1 MSELNGKVALVAGAA
16 RGIGRAMALRFAREG
31 SNLELIDLRIE
42 DLAETQSLAQDL
54 GVEARTYAANVADE
68 EAVCAVMERIVADF
82 GRIDVLVNNA
92 GIVKD
97 ALLIKVR
104 DGEVIDKLSLSNW
117 QAVID
122 VNLTGVF
129 LCGREAATHMVKQG
143 RGGVI
148 INISSVSRH
157 GNTGQTNYSAAKAG
171 VESMAVVWAKE
182 LARYGIRAGAI
193 APGYSRTDILSSMKP
208 ELLERIV
215 APVPAGRL
223 GEPEEIAEAALFI
236 ARNDFFTGRCLDLDG
251 GLRI

>member
-1 MSELNGKVALVAGAA
+1 MKKLQGRTALITGAS

-31 SNLELIDLRIE
+31 SNLALIDLRIE

>member
-1 MSELNGKVALVAGAA
+1 MHLTGCTTVVTGAA

-31 SNLELIDLRIE
+31 SNLALIDLRVE
-42 DLAETQSLAQDL
+42 DLGETQSLAQDL

-68 EAVCAVMERIVADF
+68 QAVCAVMERIVADF

-97 ALLIKVR
+97 SLLIKVR

-157 GNTGQTNYSAAKAG
+157 GTTGQTNYSAAKAG

>member
-1 MSELNGKVALVAGAA
+1 MHLTGCTTVVTGAA

-31 SNLELIDLRIE
+31 SNLALIDLRIE

-68 EAVCAVMERIVADF
+68 QAVCAVMERIVADS

-215 APVPAGRL
+215 APVPAGCL

>member
-1 MSELNGKVALVAGAA
+1 MHLTGCTTVVTGAA

-31 SNLELIDLRIE
+31 SNLALIDLRIE

-251 GLRI
+251 

>member
-1 MSELNGKVALVAGAA
+1 MS
-16 RGIGRAMALRFAREG
+16 
-31 SNLELIDLRIE
+31 LE
-42 DLAETQSLAQDL
+42 Q
-54 GVEARTYAANVADE
+54 
-68 EAVCAVMERIVADF
+68 
-82 GRIDVLVNNA
+82 
-92 GIVKD
+92 
-97 ALLIKVR
+97 
-104 DGEVIDKLSLSNW
+104 W

>member
-1 MSELNGKVALVAGAA
+1 MHLTGCTTVVTGAA
-16 RGIGRAMALRFAREG
+16 RGLGRAIALRFAKEG
-31 SNLELIDLRIE
+31 SNLALIDLRLE
-42 DLAETQSLAQDL
+42 DLAETQSLARAH
-54 GVEARTYAANVADE
+54 GVEARTYAANVANE
-68 EAVCAVMERIVADF
+68 AAVCAVMEKIVADS
-82 GRIDVLVNNA
+82 GRLDVLVNNA

-97 ALLIKVR
+97 AMLVKVK
-104 DGEVIDKLSLSNW
+104 DGQVVDKLSLANW

-129 LCGREAATHMVKQG
+129 LCGREAATHMVKLG
-143 RGGVI
+143 HGGVI

-157 GNTGQTNYSAAKAG
+157 GNMGQTNYSAAKAG

-215 APVPAGRL
+215 APVPVRRL

-236 ARNDFFTGRCLDLDG
+236 ARNDFFTARCLDLDG